1 LLHVPAVLDIG
12 IEDDC
17 AIARGASLMSRPIV
31 WHVPGSVA
39 ASRLQDLPDDLERR
53 PLSELTPAGWPEAP
67 GVLFIDLPGGEASRR
82 AMAAAQRAGL
92 PVVALVDEGASESI
106 CDQPCYAYLNPSV
119 PGVTL
124 ATVLRQACVH
134 AHVMLDALEMRMQ
147 LEELNAIGIGLSAER
162 DLDVLLELILTKGR
176 EITRSDAGSLYVVE
190 TPPEGERC
198 LRFKLA
204 QNDSVHVEF
213 KESTL
218 PISAD
223 SVAGYVALAGEIL
236 MIDDVYAL
244 PADSPF
250 RFNTEFDVKVG
261 YRTTSMLVVPMKAPA
276 GETIGVLQLINCKR
290 IPLRPF
296 ASREGMQ
303 ADVLPFPERYR
314 NLAASLASQAGVA
327 IQNARLFQELGTA
340 LQEVEASQ
348 KQLVQAERL
357 SALGE
362 MAAGVAHDFNNLLA
376 VVVGRAEILL
386 AKGQD
391 PNVARDIEII
401 RTAAW
406 DGAHTVRR
414 IQEFTRTRQTR
425 PAGRVDIPE
434 LLRDVVELTRA
445 RWKDE
450 AQSRGLAYDVV
461 VEGGPVLPVA
471 GISAELREVFMNLLI
486 NGIDAMPGGGQFVFR
501 VSSDAASVIIAAE
514 DTGCGMSDETRRRVL
529 EPFFTTKGARG
540 TGLGLAVS
548 WGIVKR
554 HGGTIEIESTLG
566 MGSVFMIRLPISVD
580 DLAPEASA
588 SPARQGRSGRVLIID
603 DETEVRCVLR
613 DMLEPCGHSVLEADS
628 AEAGLALLESEMVDV
643 ILTDISMPGMSGWDV
658 AAACQ
663 RRFPHIP
670 LGFVTGWGDRLDPQ
684 ETARF
689 GVRFIVSKPFAPAD
703 VQGHIADALAST
715 TP

>member
-1 LLHVPAVLDIG
+1 MLRV
-12 IEDDC
+12 EDDR
-17 AIARGASLMSRPIV
+17 AIARDASLMSRPVV
-31 WHVPGSVA
+31 WYVPGSEA
-39 ASRLQDLPDDLERR
+39 AARLQELPDDLERW
-53 PLSELTPAGWPEAP
+53 PLSELTLPAGPELT
-67 GVLFIDLPGGEASRR
+67 GVLLVDLPGDEASAR
-82 AMAAAQRAGL
+82 ALAVAQRDGL
-92 PVVALVDEGASESI
+92 PVVALVDDGGANAIS
-106 CDQPCYAYLNPSV
+106 DQPCYAYLNPSV
-119 PGVTL
+119 PGVML

-134 AHVMLDALEMRMQ
+134 AHVMRDTLEMRMQ
-147 LEELNAIGIGLSAER
+147 LEELNTIGIGLSAER
-162 DLDVLLELILTKGR
+162 DLDALLELILTKGR

-190 TPPEGERC
+190 TTPEGQRC
-198 LRFKLA
+198 LRFKQA

-213 KESTL
+213 SESTL

-250 RFNTEFDVKVG
+250 RFNTGFDEKVG
-261 YRTTSMLVVPMKAPA
+261 YRTTSMLVVPMKTPG

-296 ASREGMQ
+296 ASREVMQ
-303 ADVLPFPERYR
+303 AEVLPFPERYR

-327 IQNARLFQELGTA
+327 IQNARLFHELGAA
-340 LQEVEASQ
+340 LEEVEASQ

-386 AKGQD
+386 AKGQEPD
-391 PNVARDIEII
+391 VARDIEII

-425 PAGRVDIPE
+425 PAGRVDIPK

-450 AQSRGLAYDVV
+450 AQSRGLSYDVV
-461 VEGGPVLPVA
+461 VEGGPVPPVA

-486 NGIDAMPGGGQFVFR
+486 NGLDAMPGGGQFIFR
-501 VSSDAASVIIAAE
+501 VSSDAESVIVAAE

-566 MGSVFMIRLPISVD
+566 MGSVFMIRLPIGVG
-580 DLAPEASA
+580 DLAPEASV
-588 SPARQGRSGRVLIID
+588 SPSRQGRCGRVLVID
-603 DETEVRCVLR
+603 DEMEVRCVLR
-613 DMLEPCGHSVLEADS
+613 DMLTPCGHSVLEADS
-628 AEAGLALLESEMVDV
+628 AEAGLALLESESVDV

-663 RRFPHIP
+663 RRFPHVP

-689 GVRFIVSKPFAPAD
+689 GVRFIVSKPFAPDD
-703 VQGHIADALAST
+703 VQGHVADALTST
-715 TP
+715 AP

>member
-1 LLHVPAVLDIG
+1 
-12 IEDDC
+12 
-17 AIARGASLMSRPIV
+17 MSRPVV
-31 WHVPGSVA
+31 WYVPGSEA
-39 ASRLQDLPDDLERR
+39 AARLQELPDDLERW
-53 PLSELTPAGWPEAP
+53 PLSELTLPAGPELT
-67 GVLFIDLPGGEASRR
+67 GVLLVDLPGDEASAR
-82 AMAAAQRAGL
+82 ALAVAQRDGL
-92 PVVALVDEGASESI
+92 PVVALVDDGGANAIS
-106 CDQPCYAYLNPSV
+106 DQPCYAYLNPSV
-119 PGVTL
+119 PGVML

-134 AHVMLDALEMRMQ
+134 AHVMRDTLEMRMQ
-147 LEELNAIGIGLSAER
+147 LEELNTIGIGLSAER
-162 DLDVLLELILTKGR
+162 DLDALLELILTKGR

-190 TPPEGERC
+190 TTPEGQRC
-198 LRFKLA
+198 LRFKQA

-213 KESTL
+213 SESTL

-250 RFNTEFDVKVG
+250 RFNTGFDEKVG
-261 YRTTSMLVVPMKAPA
+261 YRTTSMLVVPMKTPG

-296 ASREGMQ
+296 ASREVMQ
-303 ADVLPFPERYR
+303 AEVLPFPERYR

-327 IQNARLFQELGTA
+327 IQNARLFQELGAA

-386 AKGQD
+386 AKGQEPD
-391 PNVARDIEII
+391 VARDIEII

-425 PAGRVDIPE
+425 PAGRVDIPK

-461 VEGGPVLPVA
+461 VEGDSVPPVA

-486 NGIDAMPGGGQFVFR
+486 NGLDAMPGGGQFIFR
-501 VSSDAASVIIAAE
+501 VSSDAESVIVAAE

-566 MGSVFMIRLPISVD
+566 MGSVFMIRLPIGVG
-580 DLAPEASA
+580 DLAPEASV
-588 SPARQGRSGRVLIID
+588 SPSRQGRCGRVLVID
-603 DETEVRCVLR
+603 DEMEVRCVLR
-613 DMLEPCGHSVLEADS
+613 DMLTPCGHSVLEADS
-628 AEAGLALLESEMVDV
+628 AEAGLALLESESVDV

-689 GVRFIVSKPFAPAD
+689 GVRFIVSKPFAPDD
-703 VQGHIADALAST
+703 VQGHVADALTST
-715 TP
+715 AP

>member
-1 LLHVPAVLDIG
+1 
-12 IEDDC
+12 
-17 AIARGASLMSRPIV
+17 MSRPVV
-31 WHVPGSVA
+31 WYVPGSEA
-39 ASRLQDLPDDLERR
+39 AARLQELPDDLERW
-53 PLSELTPAGWPEAP
+53 PLSELTLPAGPELT
-67 GVLFIDLPGGEASRR
+67 GVLLVDLPGDEASAR
-82 AMAAAQRAGL
+82 ALAVAQRDGL
-92 PVVALVDEGASESI
+92 PVVALVDDGGANVIS
-106 CDQPCYAYLNPSV
+106 DQPCYAYLNPSV
-119 PGVTL
+119 PGVML

-134 AHVMLDALEMRMQ
+134 AHVMRDTLEMRMQ
-147 LEELNAIGIGLSAER
+147 LEELNTIGIGLSAER
-162 DLDVLLELILTKGR
+162 DLDALLELILTKGR

-190 TPPEGERC
+190 TTPEGQRC
-198 LRFKLA
+198 LRFKQA

-213 KESTL
+213 SESTL

-250 RFNTEFDVKVG
+250 RFNTGFDEKVG
-261 YRTTSMLVVPMKAPA
+261 YRTTSMLVVPMKTPG

-296 ASREGMQ
+296 ASREVMQ
-303 ADVLPFPERYR
+303 AEVLPFPERYR

-327 IQNARLFQELGTA
+327 IQNARLFHELGAA
-340 LQEVEASQ
+340 LEEVEASQ

-386 AKGQD
+386 AKGQEPD
-391 PNVARDIEII
+391 VARDIEII

-425 PAGRVDIPE
+425 PAGRVDIPK

-450 AQSRGLAYDVV
+450 AQSRGLSYDVV
-461 VEGGPVLPVA
+461 VEGGPVPPVA

-486 NGIDAMPGGGQFVFR
+486 NGLDAMPGGGQFVFR
-501 VSSDAASVIIAAE
+501 VSSDAESVIIAAE

-566 MGSVFMIRLPISVD
+566 MGSVFMIRLPISVG
-580 DLAPEASA
+580 DLAPEASV
-588 SPARQGRSGRVLIID
+588 SPSRQGRSGRVLVID
-603 DETEVRCVLR
+603 DEMEVRCVLR
-613 DMLEPCGHSVLEADS
+613 DMLTPCGHSVLEADS
-628 AEAGLALLESEMVDV
+628 AEAGLALLESESVDV

-689 GVRFIVSKPFAPAD
+689 GVRFIVSKPFAPDD
-703 VQGHIADALAST
+703 VQGHVADALTFTA
-715 TP
+715 P

>member
-1 LLHVPAVLDIG
+1 
-12 IEDDC
+12 
-17 AIARGASLMSRPIV
+17 MSRPVV
-31 WHVPGSVA
+31 WYVPGSEA
-39 ASRLQDLPDDLERR
+39 ASRLQELPDDLERC
-53 PLSELTPAGWPEAP
+53 PVSELTLPAGPQLP
-67 GVLFIDLPGGEASRR
+67 GVLLVDLPGDEASAR
-82 AMAAAQRAGL
+82 ALAVAQRDGL
-92 PVVALVDEGASESI
+92 PVVALVDDGGADAI

-162 DLDVLLELILTKGR
+162 DLDALLEMILTKGR

-190 TPPEGERC
+190 TTPEGERC

-250 RFNTEFDVKVG
+250 RFNTGFDEKVG
-261 YRTTSMLVVPMKAPA
+261 YRTTSMLVVPMKTPG

-290 IPLRPF
+290 IPT
-296 ASREGMQ
+296 Q
-303 ADVLPFPERYR
+303 AEVLPFPERYR

-327 IQNARLFQELGTA
+327 IQNARLFQELGAA

-461 VEGGPVLPVA
+461 VEGDSVPPVA

-486 NGIDAMPGGGQFVFR
+486 NGLDAMPGGGQFIFR
-501 VSSDAASVIIAAE
+501 VSSDAESVIVAAE

-588 SPARQGRSGRVLIID
+588 SPSLPGRSGRVLVID
-603 DETEVRCVLR
+603 DEMEVRCVLR
-613 DMLEPCGHSVLEADS
+613 DMLAPCGHSVLEADS

-670 LGFVTGWGDRLDPQ
+670 LGFVTGWGDRLDEQ
-684 ETARF
+684 ETARA

-703 VQGHIADALAST
+703 VQGHVADALASSD
-715 TP
+715 

>member
-1 LLHVPAVLDIG
+1 
-12 IEDDC
+12 
-17 AIARGASLMSRPIV
+17 MSGHMV
-31 WHVPGSVA
+31 WHVPGSTA
-39 ASRLQDLPDDLERR
+39 ASLLQNLPDDLEPR
-53 PLSELTPAGWPEAP
+53 PLSEPRLPAFPESP
-67 GVLFIDLPGGEASRR
+67 GVLLVDLAGGDANST
-82 AMAAAQRAGL
+82 AMAAALSAGL
-92 PVVALVDEGASESI
+92 PIVALVDQGAPDASWG
-106 CDQPCYAYLNPSV
+106 QPYYAYLNPAV
-119 PGVTL
+119 PARAL
-124 ATVLRQACVH
+124 ATVLRQACEHTRVKFE
-134 AHVMLDALEMRMQ
+134 ALETNTQ
-147 LEELNAIGIGLSAER
+147 LEELNTIGIRLSAER
-162 DLDVLLELILTKGR
+162 NLDALLELILTKGR

-190 TPPEGERC
+190 TAPEGGKR

-204 QNDSVHVEF
+204 QNDSVRVEF
-213 KESTL
+213 SDPTL
-218 PISAD
+218 LISSD
-223 SVAGYVALAGEIL
+223 SVAGYVALSGEIL
-236 MIDDVYAL
+236 RIDNVYSL
-244 PADSPF
+244 PPDSPF
-250 RFNTEFDVKVG
+250 HFNTEFDAQTG
-261 YRTTSMLVVPMKAPA
+261 YRTTSMLVVPMKTPA

-290 IPLRPF
+290 VPGRPF
-296 ASREGMQ
+296 ASRENMQ
-303 ADVLPFPERYR
+303 ADTLPFPERYR

-327 IQNARLFQELGTA
+327 IQNARLFQELGAA
-340 LQEVEASQ
+340 LQEVETSHQ
-348 KQLVQAERL
+348 QLVQAERL

-445 RWKDE
+445 RWKGE
-450 AQSRGLAYDVV
+450 AQSRGLSYDVV
-461 VEGGPVLPVA
+461 VEGGPVPPVA

-486 NGIDAMPGGGQFVFR
+486 NGLDAMPGGGQFVFR
-501 VSSDAASVIIAAE
+501 VSNDAESVIIAAE
-514 DTGCGMSDETRRRVL
+514 DTGCGMSEETRRRVL

-566 MGSVFMIRLPISVD
+566 LGSVFMIRLPISKGES
-580 DLAPEASA
+580 APEAGEALSR
-588 SPARQGRSGRVLIID
+588 SVRSGRILVID
-603 DETEVRCVLR
+603 DEEAVRCVLR
-613 DMLEPCGHSVLEADS
+613 DMLTPCGHTVLEAAS
-628 AEAGLALLESEMVDV
+628 GEAGLALLDHEAVDV

-670 LGFVTGWGDRLDPQ
+670 RGFVTGWGDRLDPQ
-684 ETARF
+684 ETARS

-703 VQGHIADALAST
+703 VQGHVASVLAS
-715 TP
+715 PAP

>member
-1 LLHVPAVLDIG
+1 
-12 IEDDC
+12 
-17 AIARGASLMSRPIV
+17 MSRPVV
-31 WHVPGSVA
+31 WYVSGSEA
-39 ASRLQDLPDDLERR
+39 AVRLQELPDDLERCA
-53 PLSELTPAGWPEAP
+53 LSELTLPAGPEPP
-67 GVLFIDLPGGEASRR
+67 GVLLVDLPGDEASAR
-82 AMAAAQRAGL
+82 ALAVAQRAGL
-92 PVVALVDEGASESI
+92 PVVALVDDGGADAIS
-106 CDQPCYAYLNPSV
+106 DQPCYAYLNPSV

-134 AHVMLDALEMRMQ
+134 AHVILDTLEMRMQ
-147 LEELNAIGIGLSAER
+147 HEELNTIGISLSAER
-162 DLDVLLELILTKGR
+162 NLDALLELILTKGR

-190 TPPEGERC
+190 TTPEGERC
-198 LRFKLA
+198 LRFKQA

-213 KESTL
+213 SESTL

-250 RFNTEFDVKVG
+250 RFNTGFDVKVG
-261 YRTTSMLVVPMKAPA
+261 YRTTSMLVVPMKTPA

-290 IPLRPF
+290 SPLRPL
-296 ASREGMQ
+296 AWREVMQ
-303 ADVLPFPERYR
+303 AEVLPFPERYR

-327 IQNARLFQELGTA
+327 IQNARLFQELGAA

-425 PAGRVDIPE
+425 PAGRVDIPQ
-434 LLRDVVELTRA
+434 LLRDVVELTRS

-461 VEGGPVLPVA
+461 VEGGPALPVA
-471 GISAELREVFMNLLI
+471 GISAELREVFLNLLI
-486 NGIDAMPGGGQFVFR
+486 NGLDAMPGGGQFVFR
-501 VSSDAASVIIAAE
+501 VSSDAETVTIAAA
-514 DTGCGMSDETRRRVL
+514 DTGCGMSDEIRWRVL
-529 EPFFTTKGARG
+529 EPFFTTKGSRG

-554 HGGTIEIESTLG
+554 HGGTIEIESSPG
-566 MGSVFMIRLPISVD
+566 VGSIFMVRLPVSVEEPTAEA
-580 DLAPEASA
+580 LESAPRTVGAA
-588 SPARQGRSGRVLIID
+588 HVLVID
-603 DETEVRCVLR
+603 DEPEVRSVLR
-613 DMLEPCGHSVLEADS
+613 DMLVSFGYTVVEAAS
-628 AEAGLALLESEMVDV
+628 GEEGLACCESAPVDV
-643 ILTDISMPGMSGWDV
+643 ILTDVSMPGMSGWDV
-658 AAACQ
+658 AEACR
-663 RRFPHIP
+663 RRFPHVP
-670 LGFVTGWGDRLDPQ
+670 LGFVTGWGDRLDQ
-684 ETARF
+684 EMTLRS
-689 GVRFIVSKPFAPAD
+689 GVRFVLSKPFGPLD
-703 VQGHIADALAST
+703 VQALVAGVLPPSVHM
-715 TP
+715 

>member
-1 LLHVPAVLDIG
+1 
-12 IEDDC
+12 
-17 AIARGASLMSRPIV
+17 MSRPVV
-31 WHVPGSVA
+31 WYVSGSEA
-39 ASRLQDLPDDLERR
+39 AVRLQELPDDLERCA
-53 PLSELTPAGWPEAP
+53 LSELTLPAGPEPP
-67 GVLFIDLPGGEASRR
+67 GVLLVDLPGDEASAR
-82 AMAAAQRAGL
+82 ALAVAQRAGL
-92 PVVALVDEGASESI
+92 PVVALVDDGGADAIS
-106 CDQPCYAYLNPSV
+106 DQPCYAYLNPSV

-134 AHVMLDALEMRMQ
+134 AHVMLDTLEMRMQ
-147 LEELNAIGIGLSAER
+147 LEELNTIGISLSAER
-162 DLDVLLELILTKGR
+162 NLDALLELILTKGR

-190 TPPEGERC
+190 TTPEGERC
-198 LRFKLA
+198 LRFKQA

-213 KESTL
+213 SESTL

-250 RFNTEFDVKVG
+250 RFNTGFDVKVG
-261 YRTTSMLVVPMKAPA
+261 YRTTSMLVVPMKTPA

-290 IPLRPF
+290 SPLRPL
-296 ASREGMQ
+296 AWREVMQ
-303 ADVLPFPERYR
+303 AEVLPFPERYR

-327 IQNARLFQELGTA
+327 IQNARLFQELGAA

-425 PAGRVDIPE
+425 PAGRVDIPQ

-461 VEGGPVLPVA
+461 VEGGPVPPVA

-486 NGIDAMPGGGQFVFR
+486 NGLDAMPGGGQFVFR
-501 VSSDAASVIIAAE
+501 VSSDAESVIVAAE

-566 MGSVFMIRLPISVD
+566 MGSVFMIRLPISVNE
-580 DLAPEASA
+580 LAPEASA
-588 SPARQGRSGRVLIID
+588 SPSIPGRSGRVLVID
-603 DETEVRCVLR
+603 DEMEVRCVLR
-613 DMLEPCGHSVLEADS
+613 DMLAPCGHSVLEADS

-703 VQGHIADALAST
+703 VQGHVADALAST
-715 TP
+715 G